1 MVHANSSSDLLG
13 PDNQSEKKWI
23 KAVQRGEK
31 EAFKMI
37 FLTYYDHLTRFAF
50 QYLKSA
56 TEAENV
62 VQDVFLWIWEKR
74 EDWQVEGTLKTY
86 LFRAVKYKAMDYLRH
101 EEVKRNYLR
110 EHSFLD
116 EISINPSMKIE
127 QEIDKKEFIRV
138 TQCAIE
144 DLPERTRII
153 YKMSRMEGLTY
164 SEIADVLE
172 ISTKTVESHM
182 SRALDNLRLNLS
194 KYLNVVLMAQIVAT
208 IL

>member
-1 MVHANSSSDLLG
+1 MVNVNSSSGPFD
-13 PDNQSEKKWI
+13 PDNQSEKEWI

-31 EAFKMI
+31 EAFKLI

-50 QYLKSA
+50 QYLKSE

-74 EDWQVEGTLKTY
+74 EEWQVEGTLKTY
-86 LFRAVKYKAMDYLRH
+86 LFRAVKYKALDYLRH
-101 EEVKRNYLR
+101 EEVKRNYMR
-110 EHSFLD
+110 EHAFLD
-116 EISINPSMKIE
+116 ENSNNPAMKIE
-127 QEIDKKEFIRV
+127 QEIDKKEWIRV

-172 ISTKTVESHM
+172 ISIKTVESHM
-182 SRALDNLRLNLS
+182 SSALDNLRLNLS